1 MSYCDFCKDLPNE
14 DKHKIYHDQ
23 HYGFPISDDNE
34 LFGRFILEIFQAGL
48 SWNTILNKEP
58 HFRVAFDRFSIEK
71 IANYQED
78 KINLLLDNQNIIRN
92 VLKIRSVIY
101 NAQQIMEIQKEFGSF
116 NDWLYLQNVKDLPDW
131 VKLFKKKF
139 KFVGKEIVNEFLMS
153 TGILE
158 GAHEKSCS
166 IYEEQLKTRQK
177 WLEND

>member
-14 DKHKIYHDQ
+14 DIHKIYHDQ

-48 SWNTILNKEP
+48 SWNIILKKAP
-58 HFRVAFDRFSIEK
+58 YFRTAFDSFSIEK
-71 IANYQED
+71 IANYD
-78 KINLLLDNQNIIRN
+78 DAKINLLLANQNIIRN

-101 NAQQIMEIQKEFGSF
+101 NAQQILTIQEEFGSF
-116 NDWLYLQNVKDLPDW
+116 NNWLYLQNVKDLPDW
-131 VKLFKKKF
+131 IKLFKKKF

-166 IYEEQLKTRQK
+166 IYEEQLK
-177 WLEND
+177 